1 MFSSLD
7 LPALIGRTFHFA
19 RFVQTEGGI
28 YVEPFTRLRIESH
41 GRVFGDTPMHWAAH
55 RNGFVLLRHGELAGI
70 SFQRA
75 FRGMPV
81 GYHNIAG
88 FIPHNV
94 CLIPEAPENWAKRIY
109 LIASNVRFF
118 AKTIPPLVAQLR
130 AEGVAD
136 SEIKVVVNRSDC
148 DRDETLDGIAHAFT
162 RHNAWEFSALYEAPR
177 RFDFDAAFMMHDTVR
192 IEPGFHAR
200 AWAVPG
206 WLNWDHC
213 PASVLGRCCVGL
225 YSRAYL
231 LRINSWLHSLHGVSK
246 SDAIIIELLAEL
258 IQRAGAACA
267 YGGEISDWQ
276 ETTDEWGTGT
286 RRLRRVFPQLGLHK
300 FTSLDPNLYAAVL

>member
-1 MFSSLD
+1 MFSKLD
-7 LPALIGRTFHFA
+7 LPALMGRNLLFA

-28 YVEPFTRLRIESH
+28 YVEPFTRLRLESY
-41 GRVFGDTPMHWAAH
+41 GRVFGETPMHWSE
-55 RNGFVLLRHGELAGI
+55 RNGGFVLFRHGELPGI

-81 GYHNIAG
+81 AYHNVEG
-88 FIPHNV
+88 FFPHNV
-94 CLIPEAPENWAKRIY
+94 CLIPEVPARWSRGIY
-109 LIASNVRFF
+109 LLASNARFF
-118 AKTIPPLVAQLR
+118 AQTVPRLVAQLR
-130 AEGVAD
+130 DDGVPDDA
-136 SEIKVVVNRSDC
+136 IKVVVNGSAS
-148 DRDETLDGIAHAFT
+148 DRDESIDGIEHAFT

-206 WLNWDHC
+206 FLKWDHC

-231 LRINSWLHSLHGVSK
+231 LRLNSWLQSLDGVSK
-246 SDAIIIELLAEL
+246 SDAILIELLAEMV
-258 IQRAGAACA
+258 QRAGAACA

-276 ETTDEWGTGT
+276 EVTDEWGTGV

-300 FTSLDPNLYAAVL
+300 FTSLDPNLYATRL

>member
-1 MFSSLD
+1 MFSKLD
-7 LPALIGRTFHFA
+7 LAALIGRTFHFA

-55 RNGFVLLRHGELAGI
+55 RNRFVLFRHGELAGI

-81 GYHNIAG
+81 GYHNIEG
-88 FIPHNV
+88 FFPHNV
-94 CLIPEAPENWAKRIY
+94 CLIPEVAPAWSRRIY
-109 LIASNVRFF
+109 LIASNARFF
-118 AKTIPPLVAQLR
+118 AQTVPRLVAQLR
-130 AEGVAD
+130 ADGVTVA
-136 SEIKVVVNRSDC
+136 EIKVVVNGSVT
-148 DRDETLDGIAHAFT
+148 DRDETIGGIQHAFT

-177 RFDFDAAFMMHDTVR
+177 RFDFDMAFMMHDTVR

-276 ETTDEWGTGT
+276 EATDEWGTGV
-286 RRLRRVFPQLGLHK
+286 RRLRRIFPQLGLHK